1 MALVTVKESTAGSA
15 VGTNLMAGHRQ
26 QIVPRYR
33 RVTRLGVVGSAAA
46 GDAAVDL
53 FYGDTYIGTFY
64 NTTSGANV
72 IPVDSKDMMSV
83 PSQYVLEPN
92 EPLNL
97 LISDAGSTN
106 VLVVTME
113 IQEF

>member
-1 MALVTVKESTAGSA
+1 M
-15 VGTNLMAGHRQ
+15 
-26 QIVPRYR
+26 
-33 RVTRLGVVGSAAA
+33 GVVGSAAV

-64 NTTSGANV
+64 NTTAGANV
-72 IPVDSKDMMSV
+72 IPVDSKDLLRV

-92 EPLNL
+92 EPLNV
-97 LISDAGSTN
+97 LISDQGATN

-113 IQEF
+113 IQEL